1 VTAGAARH
9 GSGGVYGQGPSGPT
23 PRPTARPTP
32 QQYPPPPGP
41 PPGPADDV
49 PRRLTTDE
57 RATVVLPVVRSQYRS
72 HRRRRA
78 ADGTLLPES
87 PLRRTVRITGEVFIT
102 FGLVVL
108 LFAGYE
114 VWGKQI
120 QVHHAQSTLAQQ
132 LQQRWG
138 GSNSLSPD
146 SPPLPGN
153 ALAKIYIPKL
163 GLALV
168 VVQGVTLEDIRN
180 APGHYP
186 DSAMPGQIGNFAVAG
201 HRENGIFMDL
211 NKLVDGDQI
220 VIQTQRDWYVYKIY
234 KSEIV
239 LPTQVDVVNP
249 VPDQPNESAKPT
261 KQLITL
267 TTCNPWWDNYQRLI
281 IHGEMSRQQ
290 PTSAGE
296 PDELGNLKGK

>member
-1 VTAGAARH
+1 MSDGYGGRAGRPPAGRPHQA
-9 GSGGVYGQGPSGPT
+9 SQQGRQQPYP
-23 PRPTARPTP
+23 P
-32 QQYPPPPGP
+32 QQPPPPPFQEGGP
-41 PPGPADDV
+41 PPEP
-49 PRRLTTDE
+49 PRRLSVDE

-87 PLRRTVRITGEVFIT
+87 PLRKTVRITGEVFIT

-120 QVHHAQSTLAQQ
+120 QVHHAQNTLAQQ
-132 LQQRWG
+132 LQQRWAAP
-138 GSNSLSPD
+138 NQTTSPD

-153 ALAKIYIPKL
+153 ALAKLYIPKL

-168 VVQGVTLEDIRN
+168 VVQGVTLQDIRN

-186 DSAMPGQIGNFAVAG
+186 ESAMPGQLGNFAVAG
-201 HRENGIFMDL
+201 HREKGIFMDL
-211 NKLVDGDQI
+211 NKLADGDQLI
-220 VIQTQRDWYVYKIY
+220 VQTQRDWYVYKIY

-239 LPTQVDVVNP
+239 LPTQVDVVNA
-249 VPDQPNESAKPT
+249 VPDQPDETVKPT

-281 IHGEMSRQQ
+281 IHGELSRQQ
-290 PTSAGE
+290 PTSKGE
-296 PDELGNLKGK
+296 PDELGNLKD

>member
-1 VTAGAARH
+1 MTAGAARH
-9 GSGGVYGQGPSGPT
+9 GNVYGRGGPSQP
-23 PRPTARPTP
+23 PS
-32 QQYPPPPGP
+32 QQPPPFPPSSSQP
-41 PPGPADDV
+41 PPDLGPGEA
-49 PRRLTTDE
+49 PRRLSADE
-57 RATVVLPVVRSQYRS
+57 RSTVLLPVVRSQYRS
-72 HRRRRA
+72 HRRKRA
-78 ADGTLLPES
+78 DDGTLLPES
-87 PLRRTVRITGEVFIT
+87 PLRKTVRTAGEVFIT
-102 FGLVVL
+102 FGLIVL

-114 VWGKQI
+114 LWGKQL

-132 LQQRWG
+132 LQQRWN
-138 GSNSLSPD
+138 GSSQNLSPD

-163 GLALV
+163 NLALV
-168 VVQGVTLEDIRN
+168 VVQGVTLQDIRN

-186 DSAMPGQIGNFAVAG
+186 DSAMPGQIGNFAIAG
-201 HRENGIFMDL
+201 HRETGIFMDL
-211 NKLVDGDQI
+211 NKLADGDLI
-220 VIQTQRDWYVYKIY
+220 IIQTQRDWFIYKIY
-234 KSEIV
+234 KANYIV

-249 VPDQPNESAKPT
+249 VPDQPNASLKPS

-281 IHGEMSRQQ
+281 THGELTRQQ